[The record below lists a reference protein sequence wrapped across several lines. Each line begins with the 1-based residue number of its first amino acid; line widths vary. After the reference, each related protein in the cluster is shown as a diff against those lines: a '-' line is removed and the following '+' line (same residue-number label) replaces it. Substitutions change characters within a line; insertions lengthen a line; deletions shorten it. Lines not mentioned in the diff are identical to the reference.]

1 MTRKEDGASPLQAA
15 PQNQSRTNRIA
26 EISEHINRTWTF
38 ADEREVTKLLL
49 AFRRF
54 RIAGL
59 NERSAVSMV
68 KVWFD
73 GKRGRSYVGI
83 DMHEHPMHSEIVAY
97 HDGGVR
103 DD

>member
-1 MTRKEDGASPLQAA
+1 MPRKEKGASPLQAA
-15 PQNQSRTNRIA
+15 PQHQIQTNRIT

-38 ADEREVTKLLL
+38 ADEREATKLLL

-59 NERSAVSMV
+59 NERNAVSMV
-68 KVWFD
+68 KVWSD
-73 GKRGRSYVGI
+73 GKSGRTYVGI
-83 DMHEHPMHSEIVAY
+83 DMREHPMHSEIVAY
-97 HDGGVR
+97 QDGGGG